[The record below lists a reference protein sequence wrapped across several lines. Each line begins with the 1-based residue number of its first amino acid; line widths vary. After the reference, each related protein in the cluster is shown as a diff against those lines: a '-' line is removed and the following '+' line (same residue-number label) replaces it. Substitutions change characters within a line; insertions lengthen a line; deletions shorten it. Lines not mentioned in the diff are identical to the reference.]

1 MAAPSSVLPGQ
12 DDSLESKRRQDAPI
26 EGPSPANEETPD
38 PCNSK
43 LPQTDP
49 LVVEALKGIVMD
61 VGKKS
66 LVARRYQIRRVR
78 RAELYWQSLQYL
90 WTNPV
95 DGQLYT
101 PTEAQLFDDSALQ
114 DQPRYQFVTNIYQAY
129 GLSFIAVAAQDIPD
143 IAFFPE
149 DPNDEDDVTAAKA
162 ANDVAELIQRNNDPE
177 KIFWEMAYHAW
188 TGGLIGIYVRYVTD
202 GNKFGWDYL
211 DDMDSGQV
219 MLADGGYVCPDCG
232 SESGMDN
239 PAGMCPE
246 CGAQLSDDNVKAPD
260 FANVP
265 ISSQQVKLPRGQEVI
280 SIYGALDLNTPIW
293 CDHQEEF
300 PYCNLQFEVPKAK
313 LKAAY
318 PWSARKI
325 GENSTAMADDEYARV
340 ARISVKE
347 SLPGPMPT
355 DILYDLITLNRIWV
369 RPWVFECVKDPAIKQ
384 RVYELFPDGAYMAFA
399 GDVYCESRNET
410 MDSVWVVRHAMPG
423 RGSNR
428 PAIGDTLMNIQDQV
442 NTERNICMETWEYGI
457 PPIYADSEVLDFD
470 ALQNQTAE
478 PGSHYPAK
486 AKQAMALSDGFFQPA
501 AAEVNPQMLAEIQ
514 ELCGPLAQL
523 LTGMYPALFGGD
535 TGDNDLMDVDEHIPT
550 PSGFVRNGDLN
561 DGDTIFGQDGKQYL
575 IEKAHPHKTKQAFK
589 VSFDDGTSTIVHD
602 GHLWTTFTRNERV
615 SLKRRTKEW
624 REQRRTVRLSR
635 ATGSRG
641 SLVTA
646 LLTERNKNFTGN
658 ILPPPQGGTRRTDEI
673 LATLKDAQGGN
684 NHSIRIA
691 DAIDLPERELIVDP
705 YCFGAWLGDGAKSG
719 GRFTGLENDALR
731 ILFHFREAGF
741 SFCKEKQINSW
752 YISGLM
758 TKLRKIGVLF
768 NKHIPDEYLWA
779 SKSQRLALLQG
790 LMDTDGCCSTRGQS
804 IFVNTNKLL
813 ADGVYHLACSLGL
826 KPTIST
832 ANSIP
837 IYNSRLDRWYGGDVL
852 TYSVKWTSTL
862 PVFRLER
869 KLKRLPKSVR
879 KTQDWR
885 YITDIE
891 LVGERTMRCLTT
903 SNPTGLYLFG
913 KSFNVTH
920 NTAKGI
926 GIQRDQAMGRVG
938 LPWKAMKEAWCKAV
952 ELAVKCFRDN
962 RSDDI
967 SLAQKDPTKKPVTIR
982 LDELKGEFK
991 AYPEADNAFPRM
1003 QSDKKA
1009 AFEKL
1014 LGMAKDV
1021 PGIAELFASPANL
1034 EQIQAMEGL
1043 IDFDNP
1049 PAASRDKQMIEI
1061 EELLSGTPQPGVDP
1075 QTGLPTGQMEP
1086 SVKIGP
1092 LDRDQYEFAEC
1103 ERWATDPAGMA
1114 AMKTNPGGYANVVL
1128 HAQMHQQRMQQVA
1141 QANSQKDKPS
1151 ESIQIQNLPDSGQIQ
1166 MAKQAGIVLT
1176 AADIQSN
1183 DMKEVAKDAAKTAI
1197 KSKLAPKPTP
1207 GGKDGS
1213 PVNMPPSQG

>member
-38 PCNSK
+38 PCNSQ

-49 LVVEALKGIVMD
+49 EVVQALKGIVMD

-232 SESGMDN
+232 AESGMDN

-265 ISSQQVKLPRGQEVI
+265 IASQQVKLPRGQEVI
-280 SIYGALDLNTPIW
+280 TVYGALELNTPIW
-293 CDHQEEF
+293 CDHQDEF

-313 LKAAY
+313 LKSAY
-318 PWSARKI
+318 PWSAQKI
-325 GENSTAMADDEYARV
+325 GDNSTAMADDEYARV

-355 DILYDLITLNRIWV
+355 DMLYDLITLNRIWV
-369 RPWVFECVKDPAIKQ
+369 RPWVFECIKDPDVKK

-428 PAIGDTLMNIQDQV
+428 PAIGDTLMDIQDQV

-486 AKQAMALSDGFFQPA
+486 AKQGAALADGFFQPNP
-501 AAEVNPQMLAEIQ
+501 AEVNPQMLAEIQ

-535 TGDNDLMDVDEHIPT
+535 TGDND
-550 PSGFVRNGDLN
+550 
-561 DGDTIFGQDGKQYL
+561 
-575 IEKAHPHKTKQAFK
+575 
-589 VSFDDGTSTIVHD
+589 
-602 GHLWTTFTRNERV
+602 
-615 SLKRRTKEW
+615 
-624 REQRRTVRLSR
+624 
-635 ATGSRG
+635 
-641 SLVTA
+641 
-646 LLTERNKNFTGN
+646 
-658 ILPPPQGGTRRTDEI
+658 
-673 LATLKDAQGGN
+673 
-684 NHSIRIA
+684 
-691 DAIDLPERELIVDP
+691 
-705 YCFGAWLGDGAKSG
+705 
-719 GRFTGLENDALR
+719 
-731 ILFHFREAGF
+731 
-741 SFCKEKQINSW
+741 
-752 YISGLM
+752 
-758 TKLRKIGVLF
+758 
-768 NKHIPDEYLWA
+768 
-779 SKSQRLALLQG
+779 
-790 LMDTDGCCSTRGQS
+790 
-804 IFVNTNKLL
+804 
-813 ADGVYHLACSLGL
+813 
-826 KPTIST
+826 
-832 ANSIP
+832 
-837 IYNSRLDRWYGGDVL
+837 
-852 TYSVKWTSTL
+852 
-862 PVFRLER
+862 
-869 KLKRLPKSVR
+869 
-879 KTQDWR
+879 
-885 YITDIE
+885 
-891 LVGERTMRCLTT
+891 
-903 SNPTGLYLFG
+903 
-913 KSFNVTH
+913 
-920 NTAKGI
+920 TAKGI

-962 RSDDI
+962 RSDDV

-991 AYPEADNAFPRM
+991 AYPEADSAFPRM

-1014 LGMAKDV
+1014 LGMAKDI
-1021 PGIAELFASPANL
+1021 PGIAALFASPSNL

-1049 PAASRDKQMIEI
+1049 PAASRDKQMVEI
-1061 EELLSGTPQPGVDP
+1061 EELLAGTPQPGVDP
-1075 QTGLPTGQMEP
+1075 KTGLPTGQMEP

-1114 AMKTNPGGYANVVL
+1114 AMKTNPAGYANVML
-1128 HAQMHQQRMQQVA
+1128 HAQMHQARMQQVA
-1141 QANSQKDKPS
+1141 AQANQKETPS
-1151 ESIQIQNLPDSGQIQ
+1151 ESIAYKDLPPDGQIQ
-1166 MAKQAGIVLT
+1166 LAQQAGIKLDPKSVAVLK
-1176 AADIQSN
+1176 AVDLKQKMQPKAPPPARPGESGQGDNSGQQQP
-1183 DMKEVAKDAAKTAI
+1183 VAN
-1197 KSKLAPKPTP
+1197 
-1207 GGKDGS
+1207 G
-1213 PVNMPPSQG
+1213 